1 MHDAF
6 WYFDRE
12 MAEATEARYAEERGK
27 EQLYLSVE
35 QQGRL
40 VGYDAKRHVKANPR
54 FQPDADGVTFH
65 LKPVFTDSLR
75 QSEVYPKVK
84 GHPYIERICG
94 PVKVVDDTTFTVD
107 FYRMGTDNPRRTADV
122 CLVACYDGDERYKS
136 AVQELTI
143 RIPYPLK
150 EGKMRRT
157 QHNKIFVASPRTIDL
172 AEFYEQLQALEAAAA
187 HNDEGVVRQLA
198 AMIPTFTPTRE
209 NLKL

>member
-1 MHDAF
+1 M
-6 WYFDRE
+6 
-12 MAEATEARYAEERGK
+12 
-27 EQLYLSVE
+27 
-35 QQGRL
+35 
-40 VGYDAKRHVKANPR
+40 
-54 FQPDADGVTFH
+54 TFH

-107 FYRMGTDNPRRTADV
+107 FYRMGTDNPRRTADM

-150 EGKMRRT
+150 EGRRQCVLFPGLEDVREGT
-157 QHNKIFVASPRTIDL
+157 DSVPLRAVSDCGLPVRYYVKEGPAEVEGATLRLTRIPPKAKFPVKVTVVAWQYGLPGQVQT
-172 AEFYEQLQALEAAAA
+172 AEPVERSFY
-187 HNDEGVVRQLA
+187 VVR
-198 AMIPTFTPTRE
+198 
-209 NLKL
+209 